1 MNLYTPFRLSTL
13 GLACA
18 LLSLSGCSTL
28 GASKAGNGSDSSL
41 ATVSGPLPPAMTNNQ
56 LEINRT
62 ADAGCA
68 PAALAALAAGLPDAR
83 QQSAISQTL
92 FLFGTDKYDLSAETT
107 SVLTAHATLLQQQA
121 ALRLKITGHTDER
134 GTADYNLALGERRAN
149 TVATFLTAAGIKPE
163 QMQVV
168 SYGEEK
174 PQALGADEAAWS
186 QNRRVELAYAG
197 CVQ

>member
-1 MNLYTPFRLSTL
+1 MNLYTPLRLSTL

-18 LLSLSGCSTL
+18 LLTLSGCSTL
-28 GASKAGNGSDSSL
+28 EPSKTDSDSNP
-41 ATVSGPLPPAMTNNQ
+41 ATASGPLPPAMTNNQ

-68 PAALAALAAGLPDAR
+68 PAALAALAAALPDAG

-92 FLFGTDKYDLSAETT
+92 FLFGTDKHDLSAEAT

-174 PQALGADEAAWS
+174 PLAIGADEAAWS

-197 CVQ
+197 CAP